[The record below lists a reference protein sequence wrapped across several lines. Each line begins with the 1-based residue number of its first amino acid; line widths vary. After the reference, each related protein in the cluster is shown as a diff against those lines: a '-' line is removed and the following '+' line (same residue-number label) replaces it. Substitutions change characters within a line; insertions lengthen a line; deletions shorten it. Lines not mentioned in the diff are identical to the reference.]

1 MGNHISTFKETE
13 EQSKS
18 HTRLDT
24 SQSDWITSHA
34 DLSGCK
40 YYIKNID
47 AAIEV
52 LHFLFSFI
60 ISGRC

>member
-34 DLSGCK
+34 DLSV
-40 YYIKNID
+40 IKNVILT
-47 AAIEV
+47 I
-52 LHFLFSFI
+52 
-60 ISGRC
+60 